1 MAETEIMNSDYTRAV
16 VLDKRIK
23 ASAQMAQE
31 ALFEMCNQLKEMSDG
46 RLYKELGYTTF
57 EDYAKAEIGMSAQQ
71 VHKYIKIAKTF
82 PVENIGV
89 EKGNPS
95 FFSGNANQ
103 IGVTKL
109 YLLTKLDEVS
119 RTQLIESGEIDSM
132 TKADL
137 EEHIRQLK
145 ELVKASQTSE
155 TKAKESQ
162 EQAEREVQ
170 RMAATVNMLRTDKNN
185 LIARNDELNIKVR
198 ELEERP
204 VEVAVADD
212 TEEMAKLRLEY
223 EDKLATIRG
232 QAFAYETKLKNAET
246 ALRASE
252 KRARDM
258 QANFVQNP
266 NVVEVE
272 NYTEAAKA
280 YCRNLQVAVNDLIT
294 FCRKFPNM
302 KDSAINPVKN
312 SIDELKGFF
321 RT

>member
-1 MAETEIMNSDYTRAV
+1 MAEAEIMNSEYTRAV
-16 VLDKRIK
+16 VLDKKIK

-31 ALFEMCNQLKEMSDG
+31 ALFDMCTQLKEMKDG
-46 RLYKELGYTTF
+46 KLYKELGYLTF
-57 EDYAKAEIGMSAQQ
+57 EDYAEAEVGLARRQAGKYVKVAETFRPEMIGLDGNKNAHPGAQNG
-71 VHKYIKIAKTF
+71 I
-82 PVENIGV
+82 
-89 EKGNPS
+89 
-95 FFSGNANQ
+95 
-103 IGVTKL
+103 TKL

-119 RTQLIESGEIDSM
+119 RTQLIESGQIDSM

-185 LIARNDELNIKVR
+185 LIARNDELNIRVR

>member
-1 MAETEIMNSDYTRAV
+1 MNSEYTRAV

-31 ALFEMCNQLKEMSDG
+31 ALFEMCTQLKEMKDG
-46 RLYKELGYTTF
+46 NLYKELGYLSF
-57 EDYAKAEIGMSAQQ
+57 EDYAEAEVGLARRQAYKYVKVAETFRPEMIGLGGNNS
-71 VHKYIKIAKTF
+71 VHPGA
-82 PVENIGV
+82 
-89 EKGNPS
+89 
-95 FFSGNANQ
+95 Q
-103 IGVTKL
+103 IGITKL

-119 RTQLIESGEIDSM
+119 RTQLIESGQIDSM

-185 LIARNDELNIKVR
+185 LIARNDELNIRVR

-204 VEVAVADD
+204 VEVAVAED

>member
-1 MAETEIMNSDYTRAV
+1 MAEAEIMDSEYTRAV

-31 ALFEMCNQLKEMSDG
+31 ALFEMCTQLKEMKDG
-46 RLYKELGYTTF
+46 NLYKELGYLSF
-57 EDYAKAEIGMSAQQ
+57 EDYAEAEVGLARRQAYKYVKVAETFRPEMIGLGGNNS
-71 VHKYIKIAKTF
+71 VHPGA
-82 PVENIGV
+82 
-89 EKGNPS
+89 
-95 FFSGNANQ
+95 Q
-103 IGVTKL
+103 IGITKL

-119 RTQLIESGEIDSM
+119 RTQLIESGQIDSM

-185 LIARNDELNIKVR
+185 LIARNDELNIRVR

>member
-1 MAETEIMNSDYTRAV
+1 MAEAEIMNSEYTRAV

-31 ALFEMCNQLKEMSDG
+31 ALFEMCTQLKEMKDG
-46 RLYKELGYTTF
+46 NLYKELGYLSF
-57 EDYAKAEIGMSAQQ
+57 EDYAEAEVGLARRQAYKYVKVAETFRPEMIGLGGNNS
-71 VHKYIKIAKTF
+71 VHPGA
-82 PVENIGV
+82 
-89 EKGNPS
+89 
-95 FFSGNANQ
+95 Q
-103 IGVTKL
+103 IGITKL

-119 RTQLIESGEIDSM
+119 RTQLIESGQIDSM

-185 LIARNDELNIKVR
+185 LIARNDELNIRVR

-204 VEVAVADD
+204 VEVAVAED

>member
-1 MAETEIMNSDYTRAV
+1 
-16 VLDKRIK
+16 
-23 ASAQMAQE
+23 
-31 ALFEMCNQLKEMSDG
+31 
-46 RLYKELGYTTF
+46 
-57 EDYAKAEIGMSAQQ
+57 
-71 VHKYIKIAKTF
+71 
-82 PVENIGV
+82 
-89 EKGNPS
+89 
-95 FFSGNANQ
+95 
-103 IGVTKL
+103 
-109 YLLTKLDEVS
+109 
-119 RTQLIESGEIDSM
+119 M

-137 EEHIRQLK
+137 EDHIRQLK

-185 LIARNDELNIKVR
+185 LIARNDELNIRVR

>member
-16 VLDKRIK
+16 VLDKKIK

-31 ALFEMCNQLKEMSDG
+31 ALFEMCTQLKEMRDG
-46 RLYKELGYTTF
+46 KLYKELGYLNF
-57 EDYAKAEIGMSAQQ
+57 EDYADTEVGIKHSQAY
-71 VHKYIKIAKTF
+71 KYIKIAESF
-82 PVENIGV
+82 PAESFHPGGKNENAYPG
-89 EKGNPS
+89 
-95 FFSGNANQ
+95 AQ

-119 RTQLIESGEIDSM
+119 RTQLIESGQIDSM

-137 EEHIRQLK
+137 ENRIEQLK

-185 LIARNDELNIKVR
+185 LIARNDELNIRVR

-204 VEVAVADD
+204 VEVAVAED

>member
-1 MAETEIMNSDYTRAV
+1 MAEAEIMDSEYTRAV

-31 ALFEMCNQLKEMSDG
+31 ALFEMCTQLKEMKDG
-46 RLYKELGYTTF
+46 KLYKELGYLTF
-57 EDYAKAEIGMSAQQ
+57 EDYAEAEVGLARRQAGKYVKVAETFRPEMIGLDGNKNAHPGAQNG
-71 VHKYIKIAKTF
+71 I
-82 PVENIGV
+82 
-89 EKGNPS
+89 
-95 FFSGNANQ
+95 
-103 IGVTKL
+103 TKL

-119 RTQLIESGEIDSM
+119 RTQLIESGQIDSM

-185 LIARNDELNIKVR
+185 LIARNDELNIRVR

-204 VEVAVADD
+204 VEVAVAED

>member
-31 ALFEMCNQLKEMSDG
+31 ALFDMCTQLKEMKDG
-46 RLYKELGYTTF
+46 KLYKELGYLTF
-57 EDYAKAEIGMSAQQ
+57 EDYAEAEVGLARRQAGKYVKVAETFRPEMIGLDGNKNAHPGAQNG
-71 VHKYIKIAKTF
+71 I
-82 PVENIGV
+82 
-89 EKGNPS
+89 
-95 FFSGNANQ
+95 
-103 IGVTKL
+103 TKL

-119 RTQLIESGEIDSM
+119 RTQLIESGQIDSM

-204 VEVAVADD
+204 VEVAVAED

>member
-1 MAETEIMNSDYTRAV
+1 MAEAEIMNSEYTRAV

-31 ALFEMCNQLKEMSDG
+31 ALFEMCNQLKEMRDG
-46 RLYKELGYTTF
+46 KLYKELGYNTF
-57 EDYAKAEIGMSAQQ
+57 EDYSECEVGITRRQVNKYVKVAETFNPEMIG
-71 VHKYIKIAKTF
+71 ILGN
-82 PVENIGV
+82 EN
-89 EKGNPS
+89 GNPGS
-95 FFSGNANQ
+95 R
-103 IGVTKL
+103 IGITKL

-137 EEHIRQLK
+137 ENRIEQLK

-185 LIARNDELNIKVR
+185 LIARNDELNIRVR

-204 VEVAVADD
+204 VEVAVAED

>member
-31 ALFEMCNQLKEMSDG
+31 ALFDMCTQLKEMKDG
-46 RLYKELGYTTF
+46 KLYKELGYLTF
-57 EDYAKAEIGMSAQQ
+57 EDYAEAEVGLARRQAGKYVKVAETFRPEMIGLDGNKNAHPGAQNG
-71 VHKYIKIAKTF
+71 I
-82 PVENIGV
+82 
-89 EKGNPS
+89 
-95 FFSGNANQ
+95 
-103 IGVTKL
+103 TKL

-119 RTQLIESGEIDSM
+119 RTQLIESGQIDSM

>member
-1 MAETEIMNSDYTRAV
+1 MAEAEIMNSEYTRAV

-31 ALFEMCNQLKEMSDG
+31 ALFEMCTQLKEMKDG
-46 RLYKELGYTTF
+46 NLYKELGYLSF
-57 EDYAKAEIGMSAQQ
+57 EDYAEAEVGLARRQAYKYVKVAETFRPEMIGLGGNNS
-71 VHKYIKIAKTF
+71 VHPGA
-82 PVENIGV
+82 
-89 EKGNPS
+89 
-95 FFSGNANQ
+95 Q
-103 IGVTKL
+103 IGITKL

-119 RTQLIESGEIDSM
+119 RTQLIESGQIDSM

>member
-1 MAETEIMNSDYTRAV
+1 MAEAEIMNSEYTRAV
-16 VLDKRIK
+16 VLDKKIK

-31 ALFEMCNQLKEMSDG
+31 ALFDMCTQLKEMKDG
-46 RLYKELGYTTF
+46 KLYKELGYLTF
-57 EDYAKAEIGMSAQQ
+57 EDYAEAEVGLARRQAGKYVKVAETFRPEMIGLDGNKNAHPGAQNG
-71 VHKYIKIAKTF
+71 I
-82 PVENIGV
+82 
-89 EKGNPS
+89 
-95 FFSGNANQ
+95 
-103 IGVTKL
+103 TKL

-119 RTQLIESGEIDSM
+119 RTQLIESGQIDSM

-185 LIARNDELNIKVR
+185 LIARNDELNIRVR

-204 VEVAVADD
+204 VEVAVAED

>member
-1 MAETEIMNSDYTRAV
+1 MAEAEIVNSEYTRAV

-31 ALFEMCNQLKEMSDG
+31 ALFDMCTQLKEMKDG
-46 RLYKELGYTTF
+46 NLFKELGYLSFEEYAECEVGLARRQAYKYVKVAETF
-57 EDYAKAEIGMSAQQ
+57 RPEMIGLGGNNS
-71 VHKYIKIAKTF
+71 VHPGA
-82 PVENIGV
+82 
-89 EKGNPS
+89 
-95 FFSGNANQ
+95 Q
-103 IGVTKL
+103 IGITKL

-119 RTQLIESGEIDSM
+119 RTQLIESGQIDSM

-162 EQAEREVQ
+162 ANAEREMQ
-170 RMAATVNMLRTDKNN
+170 RMAATVNMLKTDKNN
-185 LIARNDELNIKVR
+185 LIARNDELNIRVR

-204 VEVAVADD
+204 VEVAVAED

-223 EDKLATIRG
+223 EDKLATVRG

-266 NVVEVE
+266 NVVEIE

-280 YCRNLQVAVNDLIT
+280 YCRNLQVAVNELIT

>member
-1 MAETEIMNSDYTRAV
+1 MAEAEIMNSEYTRAV
-16 VLDKRIK
+16 VLDKKIK

-31 ALFEMCNQLKEMSDG
+31 ALFDMCTQLKEMSDG
-46 RLYKELGYTTF
+46 KLYKELGYLTF
-57 EDYAKAEIGMSAQQ
+57 EDYTENEVGLSRKQAYKYVKVAETFRPEMIGLEGNKNVSPGR
-71 VHKYIKIAKTF
+71 HLGIA
-82 PVENIGV
+82 
-89 EKGNPS
+89 
-95 FFSGNANQ
+95 
-103 IGVTKL
+103 KL

-119 RTQLIESGEIDSM
+119 RTQLIESGQIDSM

-155 TKAKESQ
+155 TRAKESQ
-162 EQAEREVQ
+162 ANAEREMQ
-170 RMAATVNMLRTDKNN
+170 RMAATVNMLKTDKNN
-185 LIARNDELNIKVR
+185 LIARNDELNIRVR

-204 VEVAVADD
+204 VEVAVAED

-223 EDKLATIRG
+223 EDKLATVRG

-266 NVVEVE
+266 NVVEIE

-280 YCRNLQVAVNDLIT
+280 YCRNLQVAVNELIT